1 MTYEASATSLD
12 LATLIDLKGNQ
23 DDFAAALKS
32 LDLAFPQH
40 ANRATRSGVRE
51 LFWIGPDHWLL
62 RAPLAEEA
70 DLMALFKDA
79 VSAEHASVVLISDT
93 LAGFALKGVD
103 ARQILA
109 IACPL
114 DADSATFP
122 EDGVTYTEAFGLKA
136 LLVRRAYGFDLFADR
151 SFGPM
156 LEDYFA
162 RAIGPG

>member
-1 MTYEASATSLD
+1 MTYDASATPLEI
-12 LATLIDLKGNQ
+12 ATLIDLKGNQ
-23 DDFAAALKS
+23 DEFAGALS
-32 LDLAFPQH
+32 ALDLDFPRV
-40 ANRATRSGVRE
+40 ANRATRSGARE

-70 DLMALFKDA
+70 ELVALFAEA
-79 VSAEHASVVLISDT
+79 VGADHVSIVLVSDT
-93 LAGFALKGVD
+93 LAGFALTGAD

-114 DADSATFP
+114 DTDKAAFP
-122 EDGVTYTEAFGLKA
+122 DDGVSYTEAFGLKS

-162 RAIGPG
+162 RAIGA